1 VTGYFFLL
9 GLTIAVEVAVALAIM
24 PRALW
29 RTRLG
34 DVVLANLV
42 SHPLATLAV
51 TDFEVPWIVAEAAVT
66 AGEAAIYRLLSG
78 FTWRKAILLS
88 LACNAVT
95 AVLSFLV

>member
-1 VTGYFFLL
+1 MTRYLFLL
-9 GLTIAVEVAVALAIM
+9 GLTIAVEVAVALVIM

-34 DVVLANLV
+34 DVVLANLA

-51 TDFEVPWIVAEAAVT
+51 RNFEVPWILAELLVT
-66 AGEAAIYRLLSG
+66 AGEAAVYRFLSG
-78 FTWRKAILLS
+78 FSWRKAGLLS

-95 AVLSFLV
+95 AALSFVV